1 MTLSPEEVLSLVTD
15 GGLTLL
21 HRPDWLSGRDMED
34 LHAANGGCSNAAMRL
49 APALADEWT
58 WRIGYDNLA
67 EMADLDVTGGMKQ
80 AFLQSLTLT
89 TTEGS
94 LHLTGNGTLGAGGMR
109 FRGEARAAE
118 GQEAALSNLLNIIG
132 RREGARSV
140 ISIG

>member
-67 EMADLDVTGGMKQ
+67 EMAWRKDPEV
-80 AFLQSLTLT
+80 
-89 TTEGS
+89 
-94 LHLTGNGTLGAGGMR
+94 
-109 FRGEARAAE
+109 
-118 GQEAALSNLLNIIG
+118 II
-132 RREGARSV
+132 RV
-140 ISIG
+140 ISLSPAHALLMATLQAVVYGPDGIKSRAGNQPLA